1 MLDKIT
7 FDEALKGMLR
17 DYISENLSVSVV
29 LDTHDNG
36 DPRSVEVVLKLD
48 GQDISSTT
56 DWF

>member
-29 LDTHDNG
+29 LDTYENG
-36 DPRSVEVVLKLD
+36 APRSVEVVLKLD
-48 GQDISSTT
+48 GQDISSNT